1 MANPIEYIVFEP
13 DQVLTNDHLNETFN
27 YLDQQNRWTRNKLIG
42 IGIVCGLDIVL
53 NPGVIQINKGCGI
66 TSQGYLIST
75 CTTQYT
81 YYIPYTPITIPAD
94 LPFTNNG
101 NLPFYSPMYTGKQ
114 IWKLLTDADFNAL
127 ETAQQATAVTLSSA
141 TSFLTDYVVVL
152 FLEAAET
159 ELKNCNM
166 LDCNNSGSTMVFTLR
181 PLLVAIS
188 DLPGALTIKPE
199 LALLNLDLNLRLNLS
214 LSTQVSLKRYNVPY
228 ADLNNTSDVLNAF
241 VSLVDDTTLTQ
252 VANAYNSCY
261 QQYGALVNATTNPFT
276 NLLTNLQSAR
286 SSIQASNP
294 VFIQYL
300 YDFVDDLIKA
310 YEEFTAQATAIVG
323 TCCPDENLFPLHLV
337 LGLASQATNAFT
349 KDNYRNYFIY
359 SALFSKMGEDTSDA
373 ALLFNRM
380 VIMVN
385 YFTVQ
390 SQALQQQAAI
400 TITPSKYEYPPLSD
414 RAIPYYYK
422 LNVSGSEL
430 YKYWNYNKTT
440 KGNAA
445 RNLSYNASLYSSDAT
460 VTQPLLYDIERF
472 NFFRVEGHIGQ
483 NQNTVLTNI
492 LGQQSKYN
500 LPFDV
505 VAISADLLQTNAPLP
520 QCSFND
526 LDTDYQLIISEAACK
541 IHTIFC
547 FITKLP
553 YVVKANS
560 TASRAKG
567 VSTVF
572 ETPKPTTLKYTA
584 FKLEPATLNITAAAT
599 TGTAYKKGD
608 FLRQYCP
615 AIANTI
621 GSGYLGAIN
630 SAGVF
635 TNPIRIDQS
644 NSLTSVYYSLF
655 EFVDAV
661 EQLMFEFQTNT
672 LAEIDINAFN
682 TIYQRYLTDTLLA
695 LGILIALTEKT
706 TTNATSVADTQYV
719 SLAEDTE
726 LALLIDELGWLTNLC
741 LEERMQVLV
750 NEYTNRLT
758 NYQQQLS
765 FLNYYKNHPGLEH
778 KAGVPKGGTLVLVY
792 HSVAPAT
799 TANTATTAV
808 AATNVGANRLLIT
821 DRANIDTQVA
831 QQAATPVE
839 TATLDPNAIDIID
852 KYINSNTDVPAATR
866 QTLLGILQKIPTR
879 RPPRQYVIPDGTVIA
894 DFYIPYQCC
903 SDCPPVAY
911 IVQNVVT
918 PPKPVITMGT
928 TFCDIDTNAEPIQ
941 VSAPGG
947 TFNTIPGLD
956 GTKLTFTPATAK
968 AGTYQIIYT
977 LNGVASNPVTVT
989 VLVTPVS
996 TFSFTS
1002 EFSTV
1007 NDQRVLSATFIPDAQ
1022 DATYGYQWTFGI
1034 GFSETASPL
1043 ESPQLTAQIDPNG
1056 GQTQTSATLTVSNGK
1071 CNLTSVTKTLYIS
1084 PNGLYEAPVNSGSI
1098 ISDLKN
1104 LFTKKKGS

>member
-1 MANPIEYIVFEP
+1 
-13 DQVLTNDHLNETFN
+13 
-27 YLDQQNRWTRNKLIG
+27 
-42 IGIVCGLDIVL
+42 
-53 NPGVIQINKGCGI
+53 
-66 TSQGYLIST
+66 
-75 CTTQYT
+75 
-81 YYIPYTPITIPAD
+81 
-94 LPFTNNG
+94 
-101 NLPFYSPMYTGKQ
+101 
-114 IWKLLTDADFNAL
+114 
-127 ETAQQATAVTLSSA
+127 
-141 TSFLTDYVVVL
+141 
-152 FLEAAET
+152 
-159 ELKNCNM
+159 
-166 LDCNNSGSTMVFTLR
+166 
-181 PLLVAIS
+181 
-188 DLPGALTIKPE
+188 
-199 LALLNLDLNLRLNLS
+199 
-214 LSTQVSLKRYNVPY
+214 
-228 ADLNNTSDVLNAF
+228 
-241 VSLVDDTTLTQ
+241 
-252 VANAYNSCY
+252 
-261 QQYGALVNATTNPFT
+261 
-276 NLLTNLQSAR
+276 
-286 SSIQASNP
+286 
-294 VFIQYL
+294 
-300 YDFVDDLIKA
+300 
-310 YEEFTAQATAIVG
+310 
-323 TCCPDENLFPLHLV
+323 
-337 LGLASQATNAFT
+337 
-349 KDNYRNYFIY
+349 
-359 SALFSKMGEDTSDA
+359 MGEDTADA

-422 LNVSGSEL
+422 VNVSGSEL

-445 RNLSYNASLYSSDAT
+445 RNLSYNAALYSSDTT

-492 LGQQSKYN
+492 LNQQSKYN

-505 VAISADLLQTNAPLP
+505 VAISADQLQTTAPLP

-553 YVVKANS
+553 YVVPANS
-560 TASRAKG
+560 TANKRKG
-567 VSTVF
+567 ASTIF
-572 ETPKPTTLKYTA
+572 QTPKATTLKYTA
-584 FKLEPATLNITAAAT
+584 FKLEPATLNVTAT
-599 TGTAYKKGD
+599 TNPDGTYQKGD

-615 AIANTI
+615 AVANTI
-621 GSGYLGAIN
+621 GSGYLSAIN

-635 TNPIRIDQS
+635 TNPIQIDQS

-672 LAEIDINAFN
+672 LAQIDITEFN
-682 TIYQRYLTDTLLA
+682 TIYQRYLTDTLIT

-706 TTNATSVADTQYV
+706 TTNSTSVADTQYV

-792 HSVAPAT
+792 HSAATTPAT
-799 TANTATTAV
+799 TTANANTG
-808 AATNVGANRLLIT
+808 TNRILVT
-821 DRANIDTQVA
+821 DRLNIDTQVA
-831 QQAATPVE
+831 QETP
-839 TATLDPNAIDIID
+839 TATETTALDSNTINIID
-852 KYINSNTDVPAATR
+852 SYINNAADVTAATR
-866 QTLLGILQKIPTR
+866 QTILGILQKIPTR
-879 RPPRQYVIPDGTVIA
+879 RPPQKYVIPDGTVIA
-894 DFYIPYQCC
+894 DFYIPYLCC

-911 IVQNVVT
+911 IVQDVVT

-928 TFCDIDTNAEPIQ
+928 TFCDNDTNAEPIQ

-947 TFNTIPGLD
+947 TFNTVPGLD

-977 LNGVASNPVTVT
+977 LNGVDSNPVTVT

-996 TFSFTS
+996 TFTFSAQ
-1002 EFSTV
+1002 FSTV
-1007 NDQRVLSATFIPDAQ
+1007 NDQQVLTATFTPDAQ
-1022 DATYGYQWTFGI
+1022 DATYIYQWTFGV
-1034 GFSETASPL
+1034 GFSETSSAL
-1043 ESPQLTAQIDPNG
+1043 ESPQLTVQIDPSG
-1056 GQTQTSATLTVSNGK
+1056 GQTQTSVTLTVSNGA
-1071 CNLTSVTKTLYIS
+1071 CNQASVTQTLYIS
-1084 PNGLYEAPVNSGSI
+1084 PNGLSTTPIGSGGI

-1104 LFTKKKGS
+1104 LFTKKG